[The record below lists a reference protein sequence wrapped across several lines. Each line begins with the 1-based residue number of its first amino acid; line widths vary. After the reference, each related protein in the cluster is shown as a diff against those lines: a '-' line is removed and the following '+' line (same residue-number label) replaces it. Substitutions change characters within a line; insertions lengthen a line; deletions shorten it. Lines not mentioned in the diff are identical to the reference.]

1 VAPMSSAS
9 AFFSRMDYASEH
21 AADLNGGASSAR
33 PGGDAQNAVG
43 VAELR
48 PSHAYGVAGGDS
60 GANSG
65 TP

>member
-1 VAPMSSAS
+1 MEGRAL
-9 AFFSRMDYASEH
+9 R
-21 AADLNGGASSAR
+21 G

-48 PSHAYGVAGGDS
+48 PPHAYGVAGGDS